1 MGMRR
6 IWQAVLLCAY
16 FGLGL
21 VFFYRHLWEYRW
33 LSLAFGVGV
42 FVSGLLTIKMRIDES
57 KLGGKQSYFFLAI
70 VSLMVGALS
79 LGEFVLGGRGFTG
92 FFGFVQLA
100 VGVQSAYLYRRVP
113 EPRITT
119 IDIKNH

>member
-1 MGMRR
+1 MRR

-16 FGLGL
+16 LGLCL
-21 VFFYRHLWEYRW
+21 VFFYRHLWEDRW

-42 FVSGLLTIKMRIDES
+42 FVFGLLTIKMRIDES
-57 KLGGKQSYFFLAI
+57 KLAGKQFYLLLAI
-70 VSLMVGALS
+70 VGLMLGTLS
-79 LGEFVLGGRGFTG
+79 LGEFILGGKGFTG
-92 FFGFVQLA
+92 FSGFVQLA